1 MKKKVIYYLY
11 MINNIF
17 HLSEKNYKEMVDD
30 IIKASTI
37 LFVVEGTSYL
47 AGKKENAFT
56 PEIVQ
61 LLIYI
66 IVGIIVYWAI
76 VKNIITKLKNN

>member
-30 IIKASTI
+30 IIKATTI
-37 LFVVEGTSYL
+37 LFVVEGISYI

-76 VKNIITKLKNN
+76 IKNIITKLKNN

>member
-1 MKKKVIYYLY
+1 M
-11 MINNIF
+11 NNIF
-17 HLSEKNYKEMVDD
+17 HLTEENYKKMIDD
-30 IIKASTI
+30 IVKATTI
-37 LFVVEGTSYL
+37 IFVVEGTSYI
-47 AGKKENAFT
+47 AGKKETAFT

-76 VKNIITKLKNN
+76 VKNFIK